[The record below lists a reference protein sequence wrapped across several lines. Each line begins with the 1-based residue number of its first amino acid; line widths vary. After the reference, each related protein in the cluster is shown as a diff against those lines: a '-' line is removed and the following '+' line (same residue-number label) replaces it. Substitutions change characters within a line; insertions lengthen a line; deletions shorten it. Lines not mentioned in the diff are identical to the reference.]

1 MPSNFSSAYF
11 AGNKL
16 LRASW
21 LRGSN
26 AFLNAA
32 LTSDAAR
39 IILLDHGNP
48 LVHKSNERRKQ
59 LFLAKWAD
67 IRSAVLA
74 CVNEPAHGV
83 FGCESYGLQMSD
95 KSTNTKKWLTGT
107 SGIVS
112 PLLSLAFLGVDETQ
126 PHFTMSAN
134 PNTHIPAGTPYFALS
149 LSHRPPN
156 IESPTPCEVLRDT
169 LLKRYDVLDMRF
181 AVAFGSLTQD
191 EASILGPARSL
202 LDWNERYKFCPAC
215 GSELYSAWSGHKRI
229 CSSLLST
236 LAKPSMFVRLSS
248 QVPAHECIS
257 WTSMQNYTYPR
268 TDPVVLVGVVNA
280 TNDKILL
287 GRKKGWPNGF
297 YSCIA
302 YVHTTYHSGFV
313 EQGETIEDAAR
324 REAMEETGLDIGH
337 VTYQWCVT
345 K

>member
-112 PLLSLAFLGVDETQ
+112 PLLSLSLI
-126 PHFTMSAN
+126 
-134 PNTHIPAGTPYFALS
+134 HI
-149 LSHRPPN
+149 
-156 IESPTPCEVLRDT
+156 
-169 LLKRYDVLDMRF
+169 
-181 AVAFGSLTQD
+181 
-191 EASILGPARSL
+191 
-202 LDWNERYKFCPAC
+202 
-215 GSELYSAWSGHKRI
+215 
-229 CSSLLST
+229 
-236 LAKPSMFVRLSS
+236 
-248 QVPAHECIS
+248 
-257 WTSMQNYTYPR
+257 
-268 TDPVVLVGVVNA
+268 
-280 TNDKILL
+280 
-287 GRKKGWPNGF
+287 
-297 YSCIA
+297 
-302 YVHTTYHSGFV
+302 
-313 EQGETIEDAAR
+313 
-324 REAMEETGLDIGH
+324 
-337 VTYQWCVT
+337 
-345 K
+345 